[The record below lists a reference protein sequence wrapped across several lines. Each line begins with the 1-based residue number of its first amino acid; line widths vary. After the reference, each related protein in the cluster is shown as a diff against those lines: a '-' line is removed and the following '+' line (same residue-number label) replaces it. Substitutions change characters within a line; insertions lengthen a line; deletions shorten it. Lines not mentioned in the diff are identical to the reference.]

1 MGGYLSSFSSKLLFL
16 IVVSVAGSLM
26 IGIVREV
33 GVREIRIDGANY
45 AQIMDHQELMTD
57 LATPPLSV
65 QPALLY
71 LHQAAA
77 ETNQVRRN
85 QHLDSFKKADRDFGR
100 KSVDWQKKLS
110 GGPVAAPVQDVID
123 RGNDFF
129 AAARRE
135 AMSLDGALPAPA
147 PGGGNIAGPALPQGV
162 NNAVFAALNGP
173 IRDLND
179 KQQAAVDAALKS
191 ATQAKEA
198 SLNKAR
204 NTMMYW
210 GLALTA
216 VNLLVVAGVIAV
228 GYWIA
233 SSITRPTNE
242 LIARMREMASGSA
255 DLTARV
261 QVRGNDEIAQ
271 LGTAINTVIGRI
283 HDLVQKMRESS
294 LQLYTSSTE
303 IAATAREQESTM
315 QTLGASTNQIAA
327 ATKQITATSQ
337 ELAHT
342 MNSVSS
348 GGTET
353 GRLAS
358 AGRTGLTGMGETMRR
373 LAESTNSISSKLG
386 VVREKANDINV
397 VVTTI
402 TKVADQTNLL
412 SINAAIEAEK
422 AGEYGRGFLVVAREI
437 RRLADQTAVATL
449 DIENMVR
456 QMQAA
461 VSAGVMEMD
470 KFTEE
475 VRAGV
480 AKVSE
485 VNTQMGQ
492 IIEQV
497 QALNT
502 GFQTANDGMT
512 QQSAGA
518 HQIND
523 AMLQL
528 AAGVQQ
534 STASLKEFHSVT
546 VTLRESADAL
556 KHLVARFTVAG

>member
-1 MGGYLSSFSSKLLFL
+1 MGGYLSSFASKLLFL
-16 IVVSVAGSLM
+16 IIVSVAGLLLLGVVWALAM
-26 IGIVREV
+26 DRVQINGKLYRQIV
-33 GVREIRIDGANY
+33 D
-45 AQIMDHQELMTD
+45 D
-57 LATPPLSV
+57 
-65 QPALLY
+65 
-71 LHQAAA
+71 
-77 ETNQVRRN
+77 
-85 QHLDSFKKADRDFGR
+85 
-100 KSVDWQKKLS
+100 
-110 GGPVAAPVQDVID
+110 QDVIAALNPQSLNLQAAYVALYQAANEPD
-123 RGNDFF
+123 
-129 AAARRE
+129 AARRGDLLATYRRE
-135 AMSLDGALPAPA
+135 GLEFPQRYSTVARKAPEGSDLTNALQAVRDTGAEFFDTANRDVVPVLQAADGAAANPKV
-147 PGGGNIAGPALPQGV
+147 AGVLNVRLREIYERQQRGV
-162 NNAVFAALNGP
+162 GSAV
-173 IRDLND
+173 
-179 KQQAAVDAALKS
+179 
-191 ATQAKEA
+191 E
-198 SLNKAR
+198 KAR
-204 NTMMYW
+204 AAKQSAEATAQNTMTTW
-210 GLALTA
+210 NWILVA
-216 VNLLVVAGVIAV
+216 VNLLVAGAIIAA

-233 SSITRPTNE
+233 TGITRPTNE
-242 LIARMREMASGSA
+242 LIARMRDMASGSA

-261 QVRGNDEIAQ
+261 TVRGNDEIAQ

-283 HDLVQKMRESS
+283 HDLVTRIRESS

-337 ELAHT
+337 QLAHT

-348 GGTET
+348 GGAET

-358 AGRTGLTGMGETMRR
+358 AGRTGLAGMGDTMRR

-422 AGEYGRGFLVVAREI
+422 AGEYGRGVLVVAREI

-497 QALNT
+497 QALNH
-502 GFQTANDGMT
+502 GFQTANEGMT
-512 QQSAGA
+512 QQTAGA
-518 HQIND
+518 QQIND

-534 STASLKEFHSVT
+534 STASLKEFHQVT
-546 VTLRESADAL
+546 MTLRESADAL
-556 KHLVARFTVAG
+556 KQLVARFTVAA